1 MCIQWIALLFY
12 LMLLKNPND
21 KFTVK
26 MFERVYYFSIF
37 SLKAPPIKT

>member
-1 MCIQWIALLFY
+1 MHTMDCTVILSDAT
-12 LMLLKNPND
+12 KKPND

-26 MFERVYYFSIF
+26 MFERVYFSIF